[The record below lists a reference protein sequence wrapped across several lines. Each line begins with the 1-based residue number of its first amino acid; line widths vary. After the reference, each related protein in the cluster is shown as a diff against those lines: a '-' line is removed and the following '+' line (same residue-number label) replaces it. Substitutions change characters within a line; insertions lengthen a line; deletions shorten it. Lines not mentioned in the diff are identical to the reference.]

1 MTMVSEPLTV
11 MFDLSAAGVGAE
23 PAPGAD
29 LFSSVRVQPRA
40 TTAESAKTARGRM
53 LMVGTS
59 VGWSLGWRREGGGD
73 EKRGGEDGVK
83 LGIRGRLFALSL
95 IVIAIAVTVLHRSAV
110 GELRAIVY
118 ERTTGDARDEL
129 YRAIDQA
136 DHVMWVGALVA

>member
-59 VGWSLGWRREGGGD
+59 VGWSLGWRRDRLVTIQRRMGNGATMRQAALDRAPPGIPSHERAQG
-73 EKRGGEDGVK
+73 KRAT
-83 LGIRGRLFALSL
+83 F
-95 IVIAIAVTVLHRSAV
+95 
-110 GELRAIVY
+110 
-118 ERTTGDARDEL
+118 
-129 YRAIDQA
+129 
-136 DHVMWVGALVA
+136 